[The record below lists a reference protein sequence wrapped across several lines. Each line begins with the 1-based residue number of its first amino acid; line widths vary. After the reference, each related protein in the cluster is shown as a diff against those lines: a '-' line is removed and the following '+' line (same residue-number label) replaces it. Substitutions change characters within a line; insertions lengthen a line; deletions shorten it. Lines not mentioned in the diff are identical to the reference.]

1 MQRKKQNKS
10 LQRFLIL
17 ASGLAFLSS
26 TAVFVIQGMFGSSQ
40 LSSTT
45 NRSTTLSLEE
55 QFIQQI
61 EGYELVLQREP
72 NNPVALEGLLTLRL
86 RLRDARGALEPLE
99 KLIELYPDRE
109 RYRQTLNIVKQQI
122 ALEKQAESAEKKQN
136 NLSQ

>member
-55 QFIQQI
+55 QLIQQI

-99 KLIELYPDRE
+99 KLIELYPDQE

>member
-99 KLIELYPDRE
+99 KLIELYPDQE

>member
-40 LSSTT
+40 LSPTT

-86 RLRDARGALEPLE
+86 QLRDARGALEPLE
-99 KLIELYPDRE
+99 KLIELYPDQE

>member
-40 LSSTT
+40 HSPTT

-86 RLRDARGALEPLE
+86 QLRDARGALEPLE